1 MANKPVN
8 EKWFTSALSG
18 RVILNLETTENQLAE
33 QGIPNKALTP
43 LAYLCRLYKGAK
55 QNPDRAV
62 PLSLR
67 KQENKLLI
75 QLSKIYEKTGESEGI
90 EFCNKRMLDIIGD
103 LEGHPDCYTL
113 DSLTRTY
120 VFSRRRSNK
129 RGPAPNSFRCEN
141 ILFVMS
147 KTLAEVGLKFKND
160 AEMARF
166 IRRLLIA
173 TGCVKEHLDG
183 ISEQNKGYSVQSVIK
198 KADRPEKI
206 LDRHHS

>member
-1 MANKPVN
+1 MAI
-8 EKWFTSALSG
+8 SG
-18 RVILNLETTENQLAE
+18 CWTL
-33 QGIPNKALTP
+33 
-43 LAYLCRLYKGAK
+43 
-55 QNPDRAV
+55 
-62 PLSLR
+62 
-67 KQENKLLI
+67 
-75 QLSKIYEKTGESEGI
+75 
-90 EFCNKRMLDIIGD
+90 IGD
-103 LEGHPDCYTL
+103 LVGIQTATL
-113 DSLTRTY
+113 STVNEDIR
-120 VFSRRRSNK
+120 VSRRRSNK

-147 KTLAEVGLKFKND
+147 KTLAGVGLKFKND